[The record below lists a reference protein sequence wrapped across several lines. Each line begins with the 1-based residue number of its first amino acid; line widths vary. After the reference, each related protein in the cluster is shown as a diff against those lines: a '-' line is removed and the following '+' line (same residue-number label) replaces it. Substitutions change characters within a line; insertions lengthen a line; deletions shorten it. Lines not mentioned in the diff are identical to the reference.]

1 MLVMPLIME
10 MIMLVGDMADV
21 KYDSGMEN
29 PNKGKTRD
37 TLIESVKMKLQRELD
52 KKDGMLF
59 SEEELG
65 EDMSEEE
72 QEEPMMEEPIM
83 EEEEPKGLM
92 ARRV

>member
-1 MLVMPLIME
+1 

-37 TLIESVKMKLQRELD
+37 TLVESVKMKLQRELD
-52 KKDGMLF
+52 KKEGMLF
-59 SEEELG
+59 SDDELG
-65 EDMSEEE
+65 EDTSEEVKDV
-72 QEEPMMEEPIM
+72 EEPTM
-83 EEEEPKGLM
+83 EEEPKGLM